1 MVKKVVMPAAGQ
13 TTDEATVTKLLVK
26 VGDSVKKGDVL
37 LEVETDKTV
46 LPIESFAKGL
56 VTEIFVKEFDKVD
69 AGTALLAIG
78 DEKDL
83 EAAKSG
89 ASAPAPAAAPAAP
102 AAASADD
109 DEDDFAPIIPGQAP
123 VAAPAPAAAPV
134 APAAK
139 ASGDYKAMPNAK
151 KLAGELGVDLSTV
164 APANGEFIKASD
176 VKLAAENKPAAAEVS
191 APEADYVD
199 EKLPNIRKIIAK
211 AMHTSL
217 STMAQ
222 LTLNTSFDATKILA
236 LREQLKANAEKFGYG
251 NITLNDMILFAVSR
265 VILNHRSL
273 NANYLDDTL
282 RFFNTVNLGIAV
294 DTDRGLLVPTL
305 AHAEKL
311 SLNEL
316 SAQAKVLIGEAQ
328 KGTIAPDKLRNGSF
342 TVTNLGSLGIE
353 SFTPVINPPQT
364 GILGVDTITRRIK
377 EVNGQDVT
385 YPAMGL
391 SLTFDHRA
399 LDGAPAAK
407 FLKELVFALENFDM
421 LLIK

>member
-83 EAAKSG
+83 AAAKSG
-89 ASAPAPAAAPAAP
+89 AAAPAPAP

-109 DEDDFAPIIPGQAP
+109 DDDDFAPIIPGQAP
-123 VAAPAPAAAPV
+123 VAAPVTAPAPV
-134 APAAK
+134 VK

-151 KLAGELGVDLSTV
+151 KLASELGVDLSTV

-176 VKLAAENKPAAAEVS
+176 VKLAAENKPAAVVDE
-191 APEADYVD
+191 APAAEADYVD
-199 EKLPNIRKIIAK
+199 EKLPNIRRVIAK

-273 NANYLDDTL
+273 NANYLDDTM
-282 RFFNTVNLGIAV
+282 RYFNTVNLGIAV

-316 SAQAKVLIGEAQ
+316 SAQAKALIGEAQ
-328 KGTIAPDKLRNGSF
+328 KGTIAPDKLKNGSF

-377 EVNGQDVT
+377 EVNGEDVT